1 MAHLPQPGARP
12 IFFNLIQIQMPV
24 GALTSIAHRM
34 TGVLLAVSVPIAVYL
49 LDISLR
55 NEQGFVEAMS
65 WVNFWAFKGAA
76 IVLVWALAHHML
88 AGVRHLLTDIS
99 VGSTLHTA
107 RRSAWAVNLGGVVIA
122 LLVGGLWL

>member
-12 IFFNLIQIQMPV
+12 IFLNLIQIQMPV
-24 GALTSIAHRM
+24 GALTSIGHRM
-34 TGVLLAVSVPIAVYL
+34 TGVLLALSAPIAVYL

-55 NEQGFVEAMS
+55 NEQGFVEAMA
-65 WVNFWAFKGAA
+65 WVNSWAFKGAA

-99 VGSTLHTA
+99 AGSTLHSA
-107 RRSAWAVNLGGVVIA
+107 RRSAWVVNLGGVLIA
-122 LLVGGLWL
+122 LIVGGLWL

>member
-1 MAHLPQPGARP
+1 MAHLPRPGARP
-12 IFFNLIQIQMPV
+12 IFLNLIQIQMPV
-24 GALTSIAHRM
+24 GALTSIGHRM
-34 TGVLLAVSVPIAVYL
+34 TGVLLAVSAPIAVYL

-55 NEQGFVEAMS
+55 NEQGFVEAMV
-65 WVNFWAFKGAA
+65 WVNSWAFKAA
-76 IVLVWALAHHML
+76 TFVLVWALAHHML

-99 VGSTLHTA
+99 VGSTLYTA

>member
-1 MAHLPQPGARP
+1 MADLPRPRARP
-12 IFFNLIQIQMPV
+12 VFLNLMQIQMPV
-24 GALTSIAHRM
+24 GALTSIGHRM
-34 TGVLLAVSVPIAVYL
+34 TGVLLAVSAPIAVYL

-55 NEQGFVEAMS
+55 NEQGFARAMA
-65 WVNFWAFKGAA
+65 WVDSWAFKAA
-76 IVLVWALAHHML
+76 ALVLVWALAHHML

-99 VGSTLHTA
+99 MGSTLGTA